1 MWFLS
6 TDFQLFLV
14 AVAVIQVLKN
24 SRWWMHCVF
33 GILSLASC
41 SVAAWQVYGTTL
53 TPFMIGMTED
63 YKITMDTL
71 NEYYML
77 PFYHGVCYFSG
88 CITFLLVQK
97 CYDVKMSNIRQALW
111 WCFGL
116 TCGLYCLFMKVDWY
130 RSRNPTTELGKLC
143 FAFFD
148 RILWSVSVAWII
160 FACSTGRGGILNRFL
175 SWGAFVPFSKLSF
188 GVYLIHMP
196 FLDLQSHIAR
206 ERTFFSHFT
215 LVSKCFSTLVW
226 SYLLSYLLFVSC
238 EAPTGRLEKLVFM

>member
-1 MWFLS
+1 ITGARYTYALINKLQYF
-6 TDFQLFLV
+6 
-14 AVAVIQVLKN
+14 
-24 SRWWMHCVF
+24 R
-33 GILSLASC
+33 
-41 SVAAWQVYGTTL
+41 
-53 TPFMIGMTED
+53 
-63 YKITMDTL
+63 ITMDTL

-97 CYDVKMSNIRQALW
+97 FYDVKMSKVRQALW

-143 FAFFD
+143 YAFFD
-148 RILWSVSVAWII
+148 RILWSVSIAWII
-160 FACSTGRGGILNRFL
+160 FACSTGKGGILNRFL
-175 SWGAFVPFSKLSF
+175 SWGAFAPLSKLSF

-196 FLDLQSHIAR
+196 FLELQSHIAR
-206 ERTFFSHFT
+206 ERSFFSHFT
-215 LVSKCFSTLVW
+215 LVSKCFSALVW